1 MKDKS
6 KAAME
11 AVVAGSIL
19 GLEQLAQGG
28 FDPALVIEEVD
39 RIEGQHAAILTEEQM
54 DRLRRLRLAS
64 LEAQG
69 EIVV

>member
-6 KAAME
+6 KAMAT
-11 AVVAGSIL
+11 VVSGSIL

-28 FDPALVIEEVD
+28 FGPADVIEEVD
-39 RIEGQHAAILTEEQM
+39 RIEGQHAAILTEEQR

-64 LEAQG
+64 LEAMG

>member
-6 KAAME
+6 KAMAT
-11 AVVAGSIL
+11 VVSGSIL

-28 FDPALVIEEVD
+28 LGPQMVIEEVN
-39 RIEGQHAAILTEEQM
+39 RIEGQHAAILTADQR

>member
-28 FDPALVIEEVD
+28 LGPADVIEEVD

>member
-1 MKDKS
+1 MKNKS

-28 FDPALVIEEVD
+28 FGPEMVIEEVD
-39 RIEGQHAAILTEEQM
+39 RIEGQHAAILTEEQRG
-54 DRLRRLRLAS
+54 RLRRLRLAS

-69 EIVV
+69 EIVA

>member
-1 MKDKS
+1 MKNKS

-28 FDPALVIEEVD
+28 FGPALVIEEVE
-39 RIEGQHAAILTEEQM
+39 RIWAQHGAILTEEQLG
-54 DRLRRLRLAS
+54 RLRRLRLAS

-69 EIVV
+69 EIVA